1 MASDELSSHGRL
13 GFPRQDDAAQE
24 AFDDPQT
31 QPALHPV
38 WPVIGA
44 CAPAEVP
51 SQTCNT
57 ALYAR
62 TPAIARSPNARPLQG
77 LSFDFIEDHVS
88 AKLDQTTSFVTRN
101 GAGVR
106 LK

>member
-38 WPVIGA
+38 WPVLGA

-51 SQTCNT
+51 SQTCNA

-62 TPAIARSPNARPLQG
+62 TPAIAPSPNALPLRVAHQ
-77 LSFDFIEDHVS
+77 LPITRMYSVS
-88 AKLDQTTSFVTRN
+88 SCSIL
-101 GAGVR
+101 
-106 LK
+106 

>member
-44 CAPAEVP
+44 CAPAEVAP
-51 SQTCNT
+51 EPAT
-57 ALYAR
+57 ATA
-62 TPAIARSPNARPLQG
+62 AAEQG
-77 LSFDFIEDHVS
+77 VE
-88 AKLDQTTSFVTRN
+88 
-101 GAGVR
+101 GGVEGGIVGGVVGGIVGGLTAMPPR
-106 LK
+106 